1 MKSLVFFFQA
11 EDGIRDAQESRGLGD
26 VYKRQDVIS
35 AENAINFNTSSI
47 DYPIVA
53 SNLRLNPVKSNNL
66 PSFMLGYNNNPFYGE
81 SKASFLGQVVPA
93 EFSPSFGEN
102 VVLDSVVLT
111 IPYFSRGVET
121 SEEGDITY
129 EIDSVYGSTATK
141 LYVYKSNFYLRDF
154 NPSGDF
160 SDSQNYYSNGALSNS
175 ESINQ
180 AEIEAE
186 LLYESGILGD
196 GSDDFIPSS
205 ERIDLTSLD
214 SLGETYVSSSIAP
227 AIRLK
232 LNNPNDNFWQSLF
245 FENEGNPEL
254 INPNTFK
261 EFFRGLYIKADGV
274 NSDGSMMLLNF
285 ASSNTKLTIHYTSET
300 STDSDTDSG
309 GTSTET
315 ISSQNEYVLNFTD
328 NLVNI
333 YENNFLVDVSNSN
346 TIDGDERIYLKGGEG
361 YMSTV
366 DLFGGD
372 IQDENGEM
380 VNAFEHFK
388 NSFYDEENEIANKII
403 NEAYIEFFVD
413 QTQDIGS
420 EPDRIYL
427 YNFEQNTAL
436 IDYFLD
442 QSVSSTT
449 INAKINNLEPL
460 TRDGDS
466 ITGEG
471 VKYKIRIT
479 EHLNNL
485 ILRDSTN
492 AKLALVVTS
501 NVGSIDN
508 FSILNSGEEDRD
520 FPSGAILT
528 PKGTVLHGSQSEDID
543 KRPRI
548 KIYYTDPNE

>member
-1 MKSLVFFFQA
+1 MKNIKFLSVFFIIFIYSC
-11 EDGIRDAQESRGLGD
+11 DKDFTSIDS
-26 VYKRQDVIS
+26 DVIS

-81 SKASFLGQVVPA
+81 SKASFLGQIVPA

-111 IPYFSRGVET
+111 IPYYSRGVET

-180 AEIEAE
+180 SEIEAE

-328 NLVNI
+328 NLVNV
-333 YENNFLVDVSNSN
+333 YENNFLVDVSNPN
-346 TIDGDERIYLKGGEG
+346 TVDGDERIYLKGGEG

-388 NSFYDEENEIANKII
+388 NSFYDEENEIAKKII

-449 INAKINNLEPL
+449 INAKINHLEPL

-471 VKYKIRIT
+471 IKYKIRIT

-508 FSILNSGEEDRD
+508 FSILNSGEENRD

-528 PKGTVLHGSQSEDID
+528 PKGTVLHGNQSEDID

>member
-1 MKSLVFFFQA
+1 MKNIKLLSVFFIIFIYSC
-11 EDGIRDAQESRGLGD
+11 DKDFTSIDS
-26 VYKRQDVIS
+26 DVIS

-111 IPYFSRGVET
+111 IPYYSRGVET

-315 ISSQNEYVLNFTD
+315 ITSQNEYVLNFTD

-333 YENNFLVDVSNSN
+333 YENNFLVDVSNPN
-346 TIDGDERIYLKGGEG
+346 TVDGDERIYLKGGEG

-449 INAKINNLEPL
+449 INAKINHLEPL

-548 KIYYTDPNE
+548 KIYYTEPNE

>member
-1 MKSLVFFFQA
+1 MKNIKLLSIFFIILIYSCDKEFTSI
-11 EDGIRDAQESRGLGD
+11 DS
-26 VYKRQDVIS
+26 DVIS

-81 SKASFLGQVVPA
+81 SKASFLGQIVPA

-111 IPYFSRGVET
+111 IPYYSRGVDT
-121 SEEGDITY
+121 DDDGNISY
-129 EIDSVYGSTATK
+129 EIDSVYGNTATK

-160 SDSQNYYSNGALSNS
+160 SDAQNYYSNGALSNS
-175 ESINQ
+175 ETINQ
-180 AEIEAE
+180 SEIEAE

-205 ERIDLTSLD
+205 ERIDLTLLD
-214 SLGETYVSSSIAP
+214 SLGESYVASSIAP
-227 AIRLK
+227 AVRLK
-232 LNNPNDNFWQSLF
+232 LNNPNENFWESLF

-274 NSDGSMMLLNF
+274 NSEGSMMLLNF

-315 ISSQNEYVLNFTD
+315 ITSQNEYVLNFTD

-333 YENNFLVDVSNSN
+333 YENNFQVDVSNSN
-346 TIDGDERIYLKGGEG
+346 TVEGDERIYLKGGEG

-366 DLFGGD
+366 DLFSGD
-372 IQDENGEM
+372 IEDDNGVM
-380 VNAFEHFK
+380 VNAFDHFK

-449 INAKINNLEPL
+449 INAKINHLEPL

-508 FSILNSGEEDRD
+508 FSILNSGEEERD

-528 PKGTVLHGSQSEDID
+528 PKGTVLHGSQSEDLD

>member
-1 MKSLVFFFQA
+1 MKNIKLLSVFFIIFIYSC
-11 EDGIRDAQESRGLGD
+11 DKDFTSIDS
-26 VYKRQDVIS
+26 DVIS

-81 SKASFLGQVVPA
+81 SKASFLGQIVPA

-111 IPYFSRGVET
+111 IPYYSRGVET
-121 SEEGDITY
+121 SEEGDISY

-449 INAKINNLEPL
+449 INAKINHLEPL

>member
-1 MKSLVFFFQA
+1 MKYIKLVSVFFIFLIFSC
-11 EDGIRDAQESRGLGD
+11 DKDFTSIDS
-26 VYKRQDVIS
+26 DVIS
-35 AENAINFNTSSI
+35 SENAINFSTSSI
-47 DYPIVA
+47 DYPLVA

-66 PSFMLGYNNNPFYGE
+66 PSFMLGYNNNPVFGE
-81 SKASFLGQVVPA
+81 SKASFLGQVIPT

-111 IPYFSRGVET
+111 IPYYSRAVET
-121 SEEGDITY
+121 SEEGDVSY
-129 EIDSVYGSTATK
+129 EIDSIYGNSPTK

-154 NPSGDF
+154 DPSGDF
-160 SDSQNYYSNGALSNS
+160 SDAQNYYSNGALSNS
-175 ESINQ
+175 EYINQ
-180 AEIEAE
+180 AEVEAE
-186 LLYESGILGD
+186 LLYESGTIGD
-196 GSDDFIPSS
+196 GSDEFIPSS
-205 ERIDLTSLD
+205 ERIDLTLLD
-214 SLGETYVSSSIAP
+214 SLGESYVSSSIAP

-232 LNNPNDNFWQSLF
+232 LNNPNDNFWQSVF
-245 FENEGNPEL
+245 FENEGNPAL
-254 INPNTFK
+254 VNPNTFK
-261 EFFRGLYIKADGV
+261 EFFRGLYIKADGI
-274 NSDGSMMLLNF
+274 NSEGSMMMLNF

-300 STDSDTDSG
+300 SSDSDTDSG
-309 GTSTET
+309 GTTTET
-315 ISSQNEYVLNFTD
+315 ITSQNEYVLNFTD
-328 NLVNI
+328 NLINV
-333 YENNFLVDVSNSN
+333 YENNFQVDVSNPN
-346 TIDGDERIYLKGGEG
+346 TVEGDERLYLKGGEG
-361 YMSTV
+361 YMSTI

-380 VNAFEHFK
+380 VDAFDHFK
-388 NSFYDEENEIANKII
+388 NSFYNEENEIANKII

-413 QTQDIGS
+413 QAQNIQD

-449 INAKINNLEPL
+449 INAKINHLEPL
-460 TRDGDS
+460 IRDGDS

-492 AKLALVVTS
+492 AKLALVVTA

-528 PKGTVLHGSQSEDID
+528 PKGTVLHGSQSENID

-548 KIYYTDPNE
+548 KIYYTDPDE

>member
-1 MKSLVFFFQA
+1 MKNIKLLSIFFIILIYSCDKDFTSI
-11 EDGIRDAQESRGLGD
+11 DS
-26 VYKRQDVIS
+26 DVIS

-81 SKASFLGQVVPA
+81 SKASFLGQIVPA

-111 IPYFSRGVET
+111 IPYYSRGVDT
-121 SEEGDITY
+121 DDDGNISY
-129 EIDSVYGSTATK
+129 EIDSVYGNTATK

-160 SDSQNYYSNGALSNS
+160 SDAQNYYSNGALSNS

-180 AEIEAE
+180 SEIEAE
-186 LLYESGILGD
+186 LLYESGVLGD

-205 ERIDLTSLD
+205 ERIDLTLLD
-214 SLGETYVSSSIAP
+214 SLGESYVASSIAP
-227 AIRLK
+227 AVRLK
-232 LNNPNDNFWQSLF
+232 LNNPNDNFWESLF

-274 NSDGSMMLLNF
+274 NSEGSMMLLNF

-315 ISSQNEYVLNFTD
+315 ITSQNEYVLNFTD

-333 YENNFLVDVSNSN
+333 YENNFQVDVSNSN
-346 TIDGDERIYLKGGEG
+346 TVEGDERIYLKGGEG

-366 DLFGGD
+366 DLFSGD
-372 IQDENGEM
+372 IEDNNGVM
-380 VNAFEHFK
+380 VNAFDHFK

-449 INAKINNLEPL
+449 INAKINHLEPL

-508 FSILNSGEEDRD
+508 FSILNSGEEERD

-528 PKGTVLHGSQSEDID
+528 PKGTVLHGSQSEDLD

>member
-1 MKSLVFFFQA
+1 MKNIKLLSIFFIILIYSCDKDFTSI
-11 EDGIRDAQESRGLGD
+11 DS
-26 VYKRQDVIS
+26 DVIS

-81 SKASFLGQVVPA
+81 SKASFLGQIVPA

-111 IPYFSRGVET
+111 IPYYSRGVDT
-121 SEEGDITY
+121 DDDGNISY
-129 EIDSVYGSTATK
+129 EIDSVYGNTATK

-175 ESINQ
+175 ETINQ
-180 AEIEAE
+180 SEIEAE

-205 ERIDLTSLD
+205 ERIDLTLLD
-214 SLGETYVSSSIAP
+214 SLGESYVASSIAP
-227 AIRLK
+227 AVRLK
-232 LNNPNDNFWQSLF
+232 LNNPNDNFWESLF

-274 NSDGSMMLLNF
+274 NSEGSMMLLNF

-315 ISSQNEYVLNFTD
+315 ITSQNEYVLNFTD

-333 YENNFLVDVSNSN
+333 YENNFQVDVSNSN
-346 TIDGDERIYLKGGEG
+346 TVEGDERIYLKGGEG

-366 DLFGGD
+366 DLFSGD
-372 IQDENGEM
+372 IEDDNGVM
-380 VNAFEHFK
+380 VNAFDHFK

-449 INAKINNLEPL
+449 INAKINHLEPL

-508 FSILNSGEEDRD
+508 FSILNSGEEERD

-528 PKGTVLHGSQSEDID
+528 PKGTVLHGSQSEDLD

>member
-1 MKSLVFFFQA
+1 MKNIKLLSVFFIILIYSCDKEFA
-11 EDGIRDAQESRGLGD
+11 SIDS
-26 VYKRQDVIS
+26 DVIS

-111 IPYFSRGVET
+111 IPYYSRGVDT
-121 SEEGDITY
+121 DDDGNISY
-129 EIDSVYGSTATK
+129 EIDSVYGNTATK

-180 AEIEAE
+180 SEIEAE
-186 LLYESGILGD
+186 LLYESGIIGD

-205 ERIDLTSLD
+205 ERIDLTLLD
-214 SLGETYVSSSIAP
+214 SLGESYVASSIAP
-227 AIRLK
+227 AVRLK

-274 NSDGSMMLLNF
+274 NSEGSMMLLNF

-315 ISSQNEYVLNFTD
+315 ITSQNEYVLNFTD

-333 YENNFLVDVSNSN
+333 YENNFQVDVSNSN
-346 TIDGDERIYLKGGEG
+346 TVEGDERIYLKGGEG

-372 IQDENGEM
+372 IQDDNGEM
-380 VNAFEHFK
+380 VNAFDHFK

-449 INAKINNLEPL
+449 INAKINHLEPL

-508 FSILNSGEEDRD
+508 FSILNSGEEERD

-528 PKGTVLHGSQSEDID
+528 PKGTVLHGSQSEDLD

>member
-1 MKSLVFFFQA
+1 MKNIKLLSIFFIIFIYSCDK
-11 EDGIRDAQESRGLGD
+11 EFTSIDS
-26 VYKRQDVIS
+26 DVIS

-53 SNLRLNPVKSNNL
+53 SNLRLNPIKSNNL

-81 SKASFLGQVVPA
+81 SKASFLGQIVPA

-111 IPYFSRGVET
+111 IPYYSRGVDT
-121 SEEGDITY
+121 DDDGNISY
-129 EIDSVYGSTATK
+129 EIDSVYGNTATK

-175 ESINQ
+175 ETINQ
-180 AEIEAE
+180 SEIEAE

-205 ERIDLTSLD
+205 ERIDLTLLD
-214 SLGETYVSSSIAP
+214 SLGESYVASSIAP
-227 AIRLK
+227 AVRLK
-232 LNNPNDNFWQSLF
+232 LNNPNDNFWESLF

-274 NSDGSMMLLNF
+274 NSEGSMMLLNF

-315 ISSQNEYVLNFTD
+315 ITSQNEYVLNFTD

-333 YENNFLVDVSNSN
+333 YENNFQVDVSNSN
-346 TIDGDERIYLKGGEG
+346 TVEGDERIYLKGGEG

-366 DLFGGD
+366 DLFSGD
-372 IQDENGEM
+372 IEDNNGVM
-380 VNAFEHFK
+380 VNAFDHFK

-449 INAKINNLEPL
+449 INAKINHLEPL

-508 FSILNSGEEDRD
+508 FSILNSGEEERD

-528 PKGTVLHGSQSEDID
+528 PKGTVLHGSQSEDLD

>member
-1 MKSLVFFFQA
+1 MKNIKLLSIFFIILIYSCDKEFTSI
-11 EDGIRDAQESRGLGD
+11 DS
-26 VYKRQDVIS
+26 DVIS

-81 SKASFLGQVVPA
+81 SKASFLGQIVPA

-111 IPYFSRGVET
+111 IPYYSRGVDT
-121 SEEGDITY
+121 DDDGNISY
-129 EIDSVYGSTATK
+129 EIDSVYGNTATK

-175 ESINQ
+175 ETINQ
-180 AEIEAE
+180 SEIEAE

-205 ERIDLTSLD
+205 ERIDLTLLD
-214 SLGETYVSSSIAP
+214 SLGESYVASSIAP
-227 AIRLK
+227 AVRLK
-232 LNNPNDNFWQSLF
+232 LNNPNDNFWESLF

-274 NSDGSMMLLNF
+274 NSEGSMMLLNF

-315 ISSQNEYVLNFTD
+315 ITSQNEYVLNFTD

-333 YENNFLVDVSNSN
+333 YENNFQVDVSNSN
-346 TIDGDERIYLKGGEG
+346 TVEGDERIYLKGGEG

-366 DLFGGD
+366 DLFSGEIED
-372 IQDENGEM
+372 DNGVM
-380 VNAFEHFK
+380 VNAFDHFK
-388 NSFYDEENEIANKII
+388 NSFYDQENEIANKII

-449 INAKINNLEPL
+449 INAKVNHLEPL

-508 FSILNSGEEDRD
+508 FSILNSGEEERD

-528 PKGTVLHGSQSEDID
+528 PKGTVLHGSQSEDLD

>member
-1 MKSLVFFFQA
+1 MKNIKLLSVFFIIFIYSC
-11 EDGIRDAQESRGLGD
+11 DKDFTSIDS
-26 VYKRQDVIS
+26 DVIS

-47 DYPIVA
+47 DYPLVA
-53 SNLRLNPVKSNNL
+53 SNKKLNPVKSNNL

-333 YENNFLVDVSNSN
+333 YENNFQVDVSNSN
-346 TIDGDERIYLKGGEG
+346 IVDGDERIYLKGGEG

-449 INAKINNLEPL
+449 INAKINHLEPL

-471 VKYKIRIT
+471 VKYKIRVT

-492 AKLALVVTS
+492 ARLALVVTS

-548 KIYYTDPNE
+548 KIYFTNPNE

>member
-1 MKSLVFFFQA
+1 MKNIKLLSVFFIIFIYSC
-11 EDGIRDAQESRGLGD
+11 DKDFTSIDS
-26 VYKRQDVIS
+26 DVIS

-47 DYPIVA
+47 DYPLVA
-53 SNLRLNPVKSNNL
+53 SNKKLNPVKSNNL

-111 IPYFSRGVET
+111 IPYYSRGVET

-315 ISSQNEYVLNFTD
+315 ITSQNEYVLNFTD

-333 YENNFLVDVSNSN
+333 YENNFQVDVSNSN
-346 TIDGDERIYLKGGEG
+346 IVDGDERIYLKGGEG

-449 INAKINNLEPL
+449 INAKINHLEPL

>member
-1 MKSLVFFFQA
+1 MKNIKLLSVFFIILIYSCDKEFA
-11 EDGIRDAQESRGLGD
+11 SIDS
-26 VYKRQDVIS
+26 DVIS

-111 IPYFSRGVET
+111 IPYYSRGVDT
-121 SEEGDITY
+121 DDDGNISY
-129 EIDSVYGSTATK
+129 EIDSVYGNTATK

-180 AEIEAE
+180 SEIEAE

-214 SLGETYVSSSIAP
+214 SLGESYVASSIAP
-227 AIRLK
+227 AVRLK

-274 NSDGSMMLLNF
+274 NSEGSMMLLNF

-315 ISSQNEYVLNFTD
+315 ITSQNEYVLNFTD

-333 YENNFLVDVSNSN
+333 YENNFQVDVSNSN
-346 TIDGDERIYLKGGEG
+346 TVEGDERIYLKGGEG

-372 IQDENGEM
+372 IQDDNGEM
-380 VNAFEHFK
+380 VNAFDHFK

-449 INAKINNLEPL
+449 INAKINHLEPL

-508 FSILNSGEEDRD
+508 FSILNSGEEERD

-528 PKGTVLHGSQSEDID
+528 PKGTVLHGSQSEDLD

>member
-1 MKSLVFFFQA
+1 MFSCDKDFTSI
-11 EDGIRDAQESRGLGD
+11 DS
-26 VYKRQDVIS
+26 DVIS
-35 AENAINFNTSSI
+35 AENAINFSTSSV
-47 DYPIVA
+47 DYPLVA
-53 SNLRLNPVKSNNL
+53 SNLRVNPVKSNNL
-66 PSFMLGYNNNPFYGE
+66 PSFMLGYNNNSIFGE
-81 SKASFLGQVVPA
+81 SKASFLGQVIPSV
-93 EFSPSFGEN
+93 FSPSFGEN

-111 IPYFSRGVET
+111 IPYYSRAVDTNED
-121 SEEGDITY
+121 GDVSY
-129 EIDSVYGSTATK
+129 EVDSIYGNTATK

-154 NPSGDF
+154 DPSGDF

-180 AEIEAE
+180 SEIEAE

-205 ERIDLTSLD
+205 ERIDLTLID
-214 SLGETYVSSSIAP
+214 SLGESYISNSIAP

-232 LNNPNDNFWQSLF
+232 LNNPNDDFWQSLF
-245 FENEGNPEL
+245 FENEGNSEL

-274 NSDGSMMLLNF
+274 NSEGSMMMLNF

-300 STDSDTDSG
+300 STESDTDSG
-309 GTSTET
+309 GTTTET

-328 NLVNI
+328 NLINI
-333 YENNFLVDVSNSN
+333 YENNFQVDVSNPN
-346 TIDGDERIYLKGGEG
+346 TQEGDERLYLKGGEG

-366 DLFGGD
+366 DLFSGEV
-372 IQDENGEM
+372 QDENGEM
-380 VNAFEHFK
+380 VDAFDHFK
-388 NSFYDEENEIANKII
+388 NSFYNDENEIANKII

-413 QTQDIGS
+413 QSQNIQS
-420 EPDRIYL
+420 EPDRIYM

-449 INAKINNLEPL
+449 INAKINHLEPL

-471 VKYKIRIT
+471 VSYKIRIT

-492 AKLALVVTS
+492 AKLALVVTA
-501 NVGSIDN
+501 NVGSIEN

-528 PKGTVLHGSQSEDID
+528 PKGTVLHGSQSEDIN

-548 KIYYTDPNE
+548 KIYYTDPDE

>member
-1 MKSLVFFFQA
+1 MKNIKLLSIFFIILIYSCDKEFTSI
-11 EDGIRDAQESRGLGD
+11 DS
-26 VYKRQDVIS
+26 DVIS

-81 SKASFLGQVVPA
+81 SKASFLGQIVPA

-111 IPYFSRGVET
+111 IPYYSRGVDT
-121 SEEGDITY
+121 DDDGNISY
-129 EIDSVYGSTATK
+129 EIDSVYGNTATK

-180 AEIEAE
+180 SEIEAE

-205 ERIDLTSLD
+205 ERIDLTLLD
-214 SLGETYVSSSIAP
+214 SLGESYVASSIAP
-227 AIRLK
+227 AVRLK
-232 LNNPNDNFWQSLF
+232 LNNPNDNFWESLF

-274 NSDGSMMLLNF
+274 NSEGSMMLLNF

-315 ISSQNEYVLNFTD
+315 ITSQNEYVLNFTD

-333 YENNFLVDVSNSN
+333 YENNFQVDVSNSN
-346 TIDGDERIYLKGGEG
+346 TVEGDERIYLKGGEG

-366 DLFGGD
+366 DLFSGD
-372 IQDENGEM
+372 IEDDNGVM
-380 VNAFEHFK
+380 VNAFDHFK
-388 NSFYDEENEIANKII
+388 NSFYDQENEIANKII

-449 INAKINNLEPL
+449 INAKINHLEPL

-508 FSILNSGEEDRD
+508 FSILNSGEEERD

-528 PKGTVLHGSQSEDID
+528 PKGTVLHGSQSEDLD

>member
-1 MKSLVFFFQA
+1 MKNIKLLSVFFIIFIYSC
-11 EDGIRDAQESRGLGD
+11 DKDFTSIDS
-26 VYKRQDVIS
+26 DVIS

-333 YENNFLVDVSNSN
+333 YENNFQVDVSNSN
-346 TIDGDERIYLKGGEG
+346 IVDGDERIYLKGGEG

-449 INAKINNLEPL
+449 INAKINHLEPL

>member
-1 MKSLVFFFQA
+1 MKNTKLLSVIFIIFIYSCDKDFTSI
-11 EDGIRDAQESRGLGD
+11 DS
-26 VYKRQDVIS
+26 DVIS
-35 AENAINFNTSSI
+35 AENAINFNTTSI

-66 PSFMLGYNNNPFYGE
+66 PSFMLGYNNNPFFGE
-81 SKASFLGQVVPA
+81 SKANFLGQIIPA

-111 IPYFSRGVET
+111 IPYYSRGVET
-121 SEEGDITY
+121 SEDGDISY
-129 EIDSVYGSTATK
+129 EIDSVYGNTATK

-160 SDSQNYYSNGALSNS
+160 SDAQNYYSNGALSNS

-214 SLGETYVSSSIAP
+214 SLGETYVSSSLAP

-333 YENNFLVDVSNSN
+333 YENNFLVDVSNPN
-346 TIDGDERIYLKGGEG
+346 TVDGDERIYLKGGEG

-449 INAKINNLEPL
+449 INAKINHLEPL

-471 VKYKIRIT
+471 IKYKIRIT

-508 FSILNSGEEDRD
+508 FSILNSGEENRD

-548 KIYYTDPNE
+548 KIYYTDPDE

>member
-1 MKSLVFFFQA
+1 MKNIKFLSVFFIIFIYSC
-11 EDGIRDAQESRGLGD
+11 DKDFTSIDS
-26 VYKRQDVIS
+26 DVIS

-66 PSFMLGYNNNPFYGE
+66 PSFMFGYNNNPFYGE

-111 IPYFSRGVET
+111 IPYYSRGVET
-121 SEEGDITY
+121 SEEGDISY

-214 SLGETYVSSSIAP
+214 SLGESYVSSSIAP

-315 ISSQNEYVLNFTD
+315 ITSQNEYVLNFTD

-333 YENNFLVDVSNSN
+333 YENNFLVDVSNPN
-346 TIDGDERIYLKGGEG
+346 TVDGDERIYLKGGEG

-449 INAKINNLEPL
+449 INAKINHLEPL

>member
-1 MKSLVFFFQA
+1 MKYIKLLSVFFIFLIFSC
-11 EDGIRDAQESRGLGD
+11 DKDFTSIDS
-26 VYKRQDVIS
+26 DVIS
-35 AENAINFNTSSI
+35 SENAINFSTSLI
-47 DYPIVA
+47 DYPLIA

-66 PSFMLGYNNNPFYGE
+66 PSFMLGYNNNPVFGE
-81 SKASFLGQVVPA
+81 SKASFLGQVIPT

-111 IPYFSRGVET
+111 IPYYSRGVET

-129 EIDSVYGSTATK
+129 EIDSVYGNTPTK

-154 NPSGDF
+154 DPSGDF
-160 SDSQNYYSNGALSNS
+160 SDSQNYYSNGSLSNS
-175 ESINQ
+175 EYINQ
-180 AEIEAE
+180 AEVEAE
-186 LLYESGILGD
+186 LLFESGVIGD
-196 GSDDFIPSS
+196 GSDDFVPSS
-205 ERIDLTSLD
+205 ERIDLTLLD
-214 SLGETYVSSSIAP
+214 SLGESYVSSSIAP

-232 LNNPNDNFWQSLF
+232 LNNPNDNFWQSIF

-254 INPNTFK
+254 VNPNTFI
-261 EFFRGLYIKADGV
+261 EFFRGLYIKADGI
-274 NSDGSMMLLNF
+274 NSEGSMMMLNF
-285 ASSNTKLTIHYTSET
+285 ASSNTKLTIHYTSDT

-309 GTSTET
+309 GTTTET

-328 NLVNI
+328 NLINV
-333 YENNFLVDVSNSN
+333 YENNFQIDVSNSN
-346 TIDGDERIYLKGGEG
+346 TVEGDERLYLKGGEG
-361 YMSTV
+361 YMSTI
-366 DLFGGD
+366 DLFNGEV
-372 IQDENGEM
+372 QDENGEM
-380 VNAFEHFK
+380 VDAFDHFK
-388 NSFYDEENEIANKII
+388 NSFYDQENEIANKII

-413 QTQDIGS
+413 QTQNIQD

-449 INAKINNLEPL
+449 INAKINHLEPL

-466 ITGEG
+466 LTGEG

-492 AKLALVVTS
+492 AKLALVVTA

-508 FSILNSGEEDRD
+508 FSILNSGEENRD

-528 PKGTVLHGSQSEDID
+528 PNGTVLHGSQSENID

-548 KIYYTDPNE
+548 KIYYTDPDD

>member
-1 MKSLVFFFQA
+1 MKNIKLLSVFFIIFIYSC
-11 EDGIRDAQESRGLGD
+11 DKDFTSIDS
-26 VYKRQDVIS
+26 DVIS

-47 DYPIVA
+47 DYPLVT
-53 SNLRLNPVKSNNL
+53 SNKKLNPVKSNNL

-111 IPYFSRGVET
+111 IPYYSRGVET

-315 ISSQNEYVLNFTD
+315 ITSQNEYVLNFTD

-333 YENNFLVDVSNSN
+333 YENNFLVDVSNPN
-346 TIDGDERIYLKGGEG
+346 TVDGDERIYLKGGEG

-449 INAKINNLEPL
+449 INAKINHLEPL

>member
-1 MKSLVFFFQA
+1 MKYIKLLSVFFIFLIFSC
-11 EDGIRDAQESRGLGD
+11 DKDFTSIDS
-26 VYKRQDVIS
+26 DVIS
-35 AENAINFNTSSI
+35 SENAINFSTSLI
-47 DYPIVA
+47 DYPLIA

-66 PSFMLGYNNNPFYGE
+66 PSFMLGYNNNPVFGE
-81 SKASFLGQVVPA
+81 SKASFLGQVIPT

-111 IPYFSRGVET
+111 IPYYSRGVET

-129 EIDSVYGSTATK
+129 EIDSVYGNTPTK

-154 NPSGDF
+154 DPSGDF
-160 SDSQNYYSNGALSNS
+160 SDSQNYYSNGSLSNS
-175 ESINQ
+175 EYINQ
-180 AEIEAE
+180 AEVEAE
-186 LLYESGILGD
+186 LLFESGVIGD
-196 GSDDFIPSS
+196 GSDDFVPSS
-205 ERIDLTSLD
+205 ERIDLTLLD
-214 SLGETYVSSSIAP
+214 SLGESYVSSSIAP

-232 LNNPNDNFWQSLF
+232 LNNPNDNFWQSIF

-254 INPNTFK
+254 VNPNTFK
-261 EFFRGLYIKADGV
+261 EFFRGLYIKADGI
-274 NSDGSMMLLNF
+274 NSEGSMMMLNF
-285 ASSNTKLTIHYTSET
+285 ASSNTKLTIHYTSDT

-309 GTSTET
+309 GTTTET

-328 NLVNI
+328 NLINV
-333 YENNFLVDVSNSN
+333 YENNFQIDVSNSN
-346 TIDGDERIYLKGGEG
+346 TVEGDERLYLKGGEG
-361 YMSTV
+361 YMSTI
-366 DLFGGD
+366 DLFNGE

-380 VNAFEHFK
+380 VDAFDHFK
-388 NSFYDEENEIANKII
+388 NSFYDQENEIANKII

-413 QTQDIGS
+413 QTQNIQD

-449 INAKINNLEPL
+449 INAKINHLEPL

-466 ITGEG
+466 LTGEG

-492 AKLALVVTS
+492 AKLALVVTA

-508 FSILNSGEEDRD
+508 FSILNSGEENRD

-528 PKGTVLHGSQSEDID
+528 PNGTVLHGSQSENID

-548 KIYYTDPNE
+548 KIYYTDPDD

>member
-1 MKSLVFFFQA
+1 MKNIKLLSVFFIILINSCDKEFTSI
-11 EDGIRDAQESRGLGD
+11 DS
-26 VYKRQDVIS
+26 DVIS
-35 AENAINFNTSSI
+35 AENAINFNTSSF

-111 IPYFSRGVET
+111 IPYYSRGVDT
-121 SEEGDITY
+121 DDDGNISY
-129 EIDSVYGSTATK
+129 EIDSVYGNTATK

-175 ESINQ
+175 ETINQ
-180 AEIEAE
+180 SEIEAE

-205 ERIDLTSLD
+205 ERIDLTLLD
-214 SLGETYVSSSIAP
+214 SLGESYVASSIAP
-227 AIRLK
+227 AVRLK
-232 LNNPNDNFWQSLF
+232 LNNPNDNFWETLF

-274 NSDGSMMLLNF
+274 NSEGSMMLLNF

-315 ISSQNEYVLNFTD
+315 ITSQNEYVLNFTD

-333 YENNFLVDVSNSN
+333 YENNFQVDVSNSN
-346 TIDGDERIYLKGGEG
+346 TVEGDERIYLKGGEG

-366 DLFGGD
+366 DLFSGD
-372 IQDENGEM
+372 IEDDNGVM
-380 VNAFEHFK
+380 VNAFDHFK

-449 INAKINNLEPL
+449 INAKINHLEPL

-508 FSILNSGEEDRD
+508 FSILNSGEEERD

-528 PKGTVLHGSQSEDID
+528 PKGTVLHGSQSEDLD

>member
-1 MKSLVFFFQA
+1 MKNIKLLSVLFIIFNYSCDKDFTSI
-11 EDGIRDAQESRGLGD
+11 DS
-26 VYKRQDVIS
+26 DVIS
-35 AENAINFNTSSI
+35 AENAINFNTTSI

-66 PSFMLGYNNNPFYGE
+66 PSFMLGYNNNPFFGE
-81 SKASFLGQVVPA
+81 SKASFLGQIIPA

-111 IPYFSRGVET
+111 IPYYSRGVET
-121 SEEGDITY
+121 SEDGDISY
-129 EIDSVYGSTATK
+129 EIDSVYGNTATK

-214 SLGETYVSSSIAP
+214 SLGETYVSSSLAP

-333 YENNFLVDVSNSN
+333 YENNFLVDVSNPN
-346 TIDGDERIYLKGGEG
+346 TVDGDERIYLKGGEG

-388 NSFYDEENEIANKII
+388 NSFYDVENEIANKII

-449 INAKINNLEPL
+449 INAKINHLEPL

-466 ITGEG
+466 INGEG
-471 VKYKIRIT
+471 IKYKIRIT

-492 AKLALVVTS
+492 ARLALVVTS

-508 FSILNSGEEDRD
+508 FSILNSGEENRD

-548 KIYYTDPNE
+548 KIYYTDPDE

>member
-1 MKSLVFFFQA
+1 MKNIKLLSVFFIIFIYSC
-11 EDGIRDAQESRGLGD
+11 DKDFTSIDS
-26 VYKRQDVIS
+26 DVIS
-35 AENAINFNTSSI
+35 AENAINFNTSSV

-111 IPYFSRGVET
+111 IPYYSRGVET
-121 SEEGDITY
+121 SEEGDISY
-129 EIDSVYGSTATK
+129 EIDSVYGNTATK

-449 INAKINNLEPL
+449 INAKINHLEPL

>member
-1 MKSLVFFFQA
+1 MKNIKLLSVFFIILIYSCDKEFTSI
-11 EDGIRDAQESRGLGD
+11 DS
-26 VYKRQDVIS
+26 DVIS

-111 IPYFSRGVET
+111 IPYYSRGVDT
-121 SEEGDITY
+121 DDDGNISY
-129 EIDSVYGSTATK
+129 EIDSVYGNTATK

-180 AEIEAE
+180 SEIEAE
-186 LLYESGILGD
+186 LLYESGIIGD

-214 SLGETYVSSSIAP
+214 SLGESYVVSSIAP
-227 AIRLK
+227 AVRLK

-274 NSDGSMMLLNF
+274 NSEGSMMLLNF

-315 ISSQNEYVLNFTD
+315 ITSQNEYVLNFTD

-333 YENNFLVDVSNSN
+333 YENNFQVDVSNSN
-346 TIDGDERIYLKGGEG
+346 TVEGDERIYLKGGEG

-372 IQDENGEM
+372 IQDDNGEM
-380 VNAFEHFK
+380 VNAFDHFK

-449 INAKINNLEPL
+449 INAKINHLEPL

-508 FSILNSGEEDRD
+508 FSILNSGEEERD

-528 PKGTVLHGSQSEDID
+528 PKGTVLHGSQSEDLD

>member
-1 MKSLVFFFQA
+1 MKNIKLLSVFFIIFIYSC
-11 EDGIRDAQESRGLGD
+11 DKDFTSIDS
-26 VYKRQDVIS
+26 DVIS
-35 AENAINFNTSSI
+35 AENAINFNTSSV

-315 ISSQNEYVLNFTD
+315 ITSQNEYVLNFTD

-449 INAKINNLEPL
+449 INAKINHLEPL

-471 VKYKIRIT
+471 VKYKIRVT

-492 AKLALVVTS
+492 ARLALVVTS

>member
-1 MKSLVFFFQA
+1 MPVFFIFLMFSC
-11 EDGIRDAQESRGLGD
+11 DKDFTSIDS
-26 VYKRQDVIS
+26 DVIS
-35 AENAINFNTSSI
+35 SENAINFSTSSI
-47 DYPIVA
+47 EYPLVA
-53 SNLRLNPVKSNNL
+53 SNLRLNPIKSNNL
-66 PSFMLGYNNNPFYGE
+66 PSFMLGYNNNSIFGE
-81 SKASFLGQVVPA
+81 SKASFLGQVIPSV
-93 EFSPSFGEN
+93 FSPSFGEN

-111 IPYFSRGVET
+111 IPYYSRAVDTNED
-121 SEEGDITY
+121 GDVSY
-129 EIDSVYGSTATK
+129 EVDSIYGNTATK

-154 NPSGDF
+154 DPSGDF

-180 AEIEAE
+180 SEIEAE

-205 ERIDLTSLD
+205 ERIDLTLID
-214 SLGETYVSSSIAP
+214 SLGESYISNSIAP

-245 FENEGNPEL
+245 FENEGNSEL

-274 NSDGSMMLLNF
+274 NSEGSMMMLNF

-300 STDSDTDSG
+300 STESDTDSG
-309 GTSTET
+309 GTTTET

-328 NLVNI
+328 NLINI
-333 YENNFLVDVSNSN
+333 YENNFQLDVSNPN
-346 TIDGDERIYLKGGEG
+346 TQEGDERLYLKGGEG

-366 DLFGGD
+366 DLFSGE

-380 VNAFEHFK
+380 VDAFDHFK
-388 NSFYDEENEIANKII
+388 NSFYNDENEIANKII

-413 QTQDIGS
+413 QSQNIQS
-420 EPDRIYL
+420 EPDRIYM

-449 INAKINNLEPL
+449 INAKINHLEPL

-471 VKYKIRIT
+471 VRYKIRIT

-492 AKLALVVTS
+492 AKLALVVTA
-501 NVGSIDN
+501 NVGSIEN

-528 PKGTVLHGSQSEDID
+528 PKGTVLHGSQSEDIN

-548 KIYYTDPNE
+548 KIYYTDPDE

>member
-1 MKSLVFFFQA
+1 MKNIKLLSVFFIILIYSCDKEFA
-11 EDGIRDAQESRGLGD
+11 SIDS
-26 VYKRQDVIS
+26 DVIS

-81 SKASFLGQVVPA
+81 SKASFLGQIVPA

-111 IPYFSRGVET
+111 IPYYSRGVDT
-121 SEEGDITY
+121 DDDGNISY
-129 EIDSVYGSTATK
+129 EIDSVYGNTATK

-180 AEIEAE
+180 SEIEAE
-186 LLYESGILGD
+186 LLYESGIIGD

-214 SLGETYVSSSIAP
+214 SLGESYVASSIAP
-227 AIRLK
+227 AVRLK

-274 NSDGSMMLLNF
+274 NSEGSMMLLNF

-315 ISSQNEYVLNFTD
+315 ITSQNEYVLNFTD

-333 YENNFLVDVSNSN
+333 YENNFQVDVSNSN
-346 TIDGDERIYLKGGEG
+346 TVEGDERIYLKGGEG

-372 IQDENGEM
+372 IQDDNGEM
-380 VNAFEHFK
+380 VNAFDHFK
-388 NSFYDEENEIANKII
+388 NSFYDQENEIANKII

-449 INAKINNLEPL
+449 INAKINHLEPL

-508 FSILNSGEEDRD
+508 FSILNSGEEERD

-528 PKGTVLHGSQSEDID
+528 PKGTVLHGSQSEDLD

>member
-1 MKSLVFFFQA
+1 MKNIKLLSVFFIIFIYSC
-11 EDGIRDAQESRGLGD
+11 DKDFTSIDS
-26 VYKRQDVIS
+26 DVIS

-47 DYPIVA
+47 DYPLVA
-53 SNLRLNPVKSNNL
+53 SNKKLNPVKSNNL

-111 IPYFSRGVET
+111 IPYYSRGVET

-333 YENNFLVDVSNSN
+333 YENNFLVDVSNPN
-346 TIDGDERIYLKGGEG
+346 TVDGDERIYLKGGEG

-449 INAKINNLEPL
+449 INAKINHLEPL

>member
-1 MKSLVFFFQA
+1 MKNIKLLSVFFIIFIYSC
-11 EDGIRDAQESRGLGD
+11 DKDFTSIDS
-26 VYKRQDVIS
+26 DVIS

-111 IPYFSRGVET
+111 IPYYSRGVET
-121 SEEGDITY
+121 SEDGDISY

-333 YENNFLVDVSNSN
+333 YENNFQVDVSNSN
-346 TIDGDERIYLKGGEG
+346 IVDGDERIYLKGGEG

-449 INAKINNLEPL
+449 INAKINHLEPL

-508 FSILNSGEEDRD
+508 FSILNSGEEDLD

>member
-1 MKSLVFFFQA
+1 MKYIKLVSVFFIFLTFSC
-11 EDGIRDAQESRGLGD
+11 DKDFTSIDS
-26 VYKRQDVIS
+26 DVIS
-35 AENAINFNTSSI
+35 SENAINFSTSSI
-47 DYPIVA
+47 DYPLVA

-66 PSFMLGYNNNPFYGE
+66 PSFMLGYNNNPIFGE
-81 SKASFLGQVVPA
+81 SKASFLGQVIPT

-102 VVLDSVVLT
+102 VVLDSVILT
-111 IPYFSRGVET
+111 IPYYSRAVET
-121 SEEGDITY
+121 SEEGDVSY
-129 EIDSVYGSTATK
+129 EIDSIYGNSPTK

-154 NPSGDF
+154 DPSGDF
-160 SDSQNYYSNGALSNS
+160 SDAQNYYSNGALSNS
-175 ESINQ
+175 EYINQ
-180 AEIEAE
+180 AEVEAE
-186 LLYESGILGD
+186 LLYESGIIGD
-196 GSDDFIPSS
+196 GSDEFIPSS
-205 ERIDLTSLD
+205 ERIDLTLLD
-214 SLGETYVSSSIAP
+214 SLGESYVSSSIAP

-232 LNNPNDNFWQSLF
+232 LNNPNDNFWQSVF
-245 FENEGNPEL
+245 FENEGNPAL
-254 INPNTFK
+254 VNPNTFK
-261 EFFRGLYIKADGV
+261 EFFRGLYIKADGI
-274 NSDGSMMLLNF
+274 NSEGSMMMLNF

-300 STDSDTDSG
+300 SSDSDTDSG
-309 GTSTET
+309 GTTTET
-315 ISSQNEYVLNFTD
+315 ITSQNEYVLNFTD
-328 NLVNI
+328 NLINV
-333 YENNFLVDVSNSN
+333 YENNFQVDVSTPN
-346 TIDGDERIYLKGGEG
+346 TVEGDERLYLKGGEG
-361 YMSTV
+361 YMSTI

-380 VNAFEHFK
+380 VDAFDHFK
-388 NSFYDEENEIANKII
+388 NSFYNEENEIANKII

-413 QTQDIGS
+413 QAQNIED

-449 INAKINNLEPL
+449 INAKINHLEPL
-460 TRDGDS
+460 IRDGDS

-492 AKLALVVTS
+492 AKLALVVTA

-528 PKGTVLHGSQSEDID
+528 PKGTVLHGSQSENID

-548 KIYYTDPNE
+548 KIYYTDPDE

>member
-1 MKSLVFFFQA
+1 MKNIKLLSIFFIILIYSCDKDFTSI
-11 EDGIRDAQESRGLGD
+11 DS
-26 VYKRQDVIS
+26 DVIS

-81 SKASFLGQVVPA
+81 SKASFLGQIVPA

-111 IPYFSRGVET
+111 IPYYSRGVDT
-121 SEEGDITY
+121 DDDGNISY
-129 EIDSVYGSTATK
+129 EIDSVYGNTATK

-175 ESINQ
+175 ETINQ
-180 AEIEAE
+180 SEIEAE

-205 ERIDLTSLD
+205 ERIDLTLLD
-214 SLGETYVSSSIAP
+214 SLGESYVASSIAP
-227 AIRLK
+227 AVRLK
-232 LNNPNDNFWQSLF
+232 LNNPNDNFWESLF

-274 NSDGSMMLLNF
+274 NSEGSMMLLNF

-315 ISSQNEYVLNFTD
+315 ITSQNEYVLNFTD

-333 YENNFLVDVSNSN
+333 YENNFQVDVSNSN
-346 TIDGDERIYLKGGEG
+346 TVEGDERIYLKGGEG

-366 DLFGGD
+366 DLFSGD
-372 IQDENGEM
+372 IEDNNGVM
-380 VNAFEHFK
+380 VNAFDHFK

-449 INAKINNLEPL
+449 INAKINHLEPL

-508 FSILNSGEEDRD
+508 FSILNSGEEERD

-528 PKGTVLHGSQSEDID
+528 PKGTVLHGSQSEDLD

>member
-1 MKSLVFFFQA
+1 MKNIKLLSVFFIILINSCDKEFTSI
-11 EDGIRDAQESRGLGD
+11 DS
-26 VYKRQDVIS
+26 DVIS
-35 AENAINFNTSSI
+35 AENAINFNTSSF

-81 SKASFLGQVVPA
+81 SKASFLGQIVPA

-111 IPYFSRGVET
+111 IPYYSRGVDT
-121 SEEGDITY
+121 DDDGNISY
-129 EIDSVYGSTATK
+129 EIDSVYGNTATK

-175 ESINQ
+175 ETINQ
-180 AEIEAE
+180 SEIEAE

-205 ERIDLTSLD
+205 ERIDLTLLD
-214 SLGETYVSSSIAP
+214 SLGESYVASSIAP
-227 AIRLK
+227 AVRLK

-274 NSDGSMMLLNF
+274 NSEGSMMLLNF

-315 ISSQNEYVLNFTD
+315 ITSQNEYVLNFTD

-333 YENNFLVDVSNSN
+333 YENNFQVDVSNSN
-346 TIDGDERIYLKGGEG
+346 TVEGDERIYLKGGEG

-372 IQDENGEM
+372 IQDDNGEM
-380 VNAFEHFK
+380 VNAFDHFK

-449 INAKINNLEPL
+449 INAKINHLEPL

-508 FSILNSGEEDRD
+508 FSILNSGEEERD

-528 PKGTVLHGSQSEDID
+528 PKGTVLHGSQSEDLD